1 MPLSLEELL
10 NGVNQFFESEDSR
23 RRRIASEAREAG
35 EMADLFAVMNTPEG
49 RRVLARLIRLTGY
62 GKQMPDDHYCGVA
75 NFGALILQIAR
86 QASETLA
93 LQILADAL
101 GFETGE
107 SK

>member
-1 MPLSLEELL
+1 MSGAEP
-10 NGVNQFFESEDSR
+10 FFESEESR
-23 RRRIASEAREAG
+23 RRRLAAEAREAG
-35 EMADLFAVMNTPEG
+35 EAGDLLAVMNTPEG

-62 GKQMPDDHYCGVA
+62 GMPMPEEHYCGVA
-75 NFGALILQIAR
+75 NFGALIVQITR

-101 GFETGE
+101 GFQMGE